1 MSYDPGAQFCVRGR
15 PFDFWG
21 GGIGDLVWVRIFFPK
36 PLELR
41 IFRRH
46 KRFFLALHAMRDIFF
61 SAGIFSPGISLQDFF
76 PRNQSRKFFSEIAH
90 IL

>member
-1 MSYDPGAQFCVRGR
+1 M
-15 PFDFWG
+15 
-21 GGIGDLVWVRIFFPK
+21 GDLVWVRIFFPK
-36 PLELR
+36 PLELE
-41 IFRRH
+41 IFSTTSNGARF
-46 KRFFLALHAMRDIFF
+46 FFLALYTMRDIFF